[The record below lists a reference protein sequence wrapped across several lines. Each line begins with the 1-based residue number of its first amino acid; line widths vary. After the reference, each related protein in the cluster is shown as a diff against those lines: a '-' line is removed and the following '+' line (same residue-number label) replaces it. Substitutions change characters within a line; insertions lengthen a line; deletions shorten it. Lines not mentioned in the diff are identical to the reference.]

1 MAVPWP
7 SHKRITWIFVAF
19 GLALRLWHYAVNHT
33 IWYDEAVLL
42 ANILD
47 KDYTGLS
54 GPLNH
59 AVAAPPIFLWGLKL
73 LADICG
79 DEPYCWRFV
88 PFACSC
94 GTLLLTVPLVRQ
106 VLSPPVAVIA
116 VGLVAI
122 SDNHVWLG
130 CNIKPYAGDALIA
143 TALLYYYFATQRW
156 SAAKRSAGLAL
167 LIPPILCT
175 SYPAAFIAGG
185 LLLALLPFAYCERL
199 RGLAAWATAAS
210 VALATFAGLYFGPIR
225 NQRVE
230 GLLNEWGPK
239 FPDFQSPAS
248 LPWWLIE
255 TTTTVFQF
263 CYNPV
268 GFYLAVV
275 APFGIVSALR
285 SGRRDLAVL
294 LTAPFALALVA
305 AALKAYPYGFNRL
318 MFFIAPCA
326 LLLGGLG
333 MDAIFR
339 YLPSKRLHIATGAF
353 LLAIGS
359 LLPVLHVV
367 KPWDRPDSSGMA
379 AYIRTHRL
387 EGDRVAADEQTYAY
401 FFRGELLSLNEAA
414 ATVVPGGRV
423 WVPMDFYTPEVR
435 IAYLESKLKPGEF
448 ELIREQR
455 FRDCCAYLFVR
466 RR

>member
-1 MAVPWP
+1 MW
-7 SHKRITWIFVAF
+7 
-19 GLALRLWHYAVNHT
+19 
-33 IWYDEAVLL
+33 
-42 ANILD
+42 
-47 KDYTGLS
+47 
-54 GPLNH
+54 
-59 AVAAPPIFLWGLKL
+59 AVA
-73 LADICG
+73 
-79 DEPYCWRFV
+79 
-88 PFACSC
+88 S
-94 GTLLLTVPLVRQ
+94 
-106 VLSPPVAVIA
+106 LSAMV
-116 VGLVAI
+116 
-122 SDNHVWLG
+122 
-130 CNIKPYAGDALIA
+130 
-143 TALLYYYFATQRW
+143 
-156 SAAKRSAGLAL
+156 
-167 LIPPILCT
+167 
-175 SYPAAFIAGG
+175 
-185 LLLALLPFAYCERL
+185 
-199 RGLAAWATAAS
+199 
-210 VALATFAGLYFGPIR
+210 TFAGLYFGPIR

-263 CYNPV
+263 CYNPI

-275 APFGIVSALR
+275 APFGIVSAWR
-285 SGRRDLAVL
+285 SGRRDLVVL
-294 LTAPFALALVA
+294 LTAPFALAVVA

-339 YLPSKRLHIATGAF
+339 YLPSKRLHIATGAL

-359 LLPVLHVV
+359 LLPALHVV

-379 AYIRTHRL
+379 AYIRAHRL

-414 ATVVPGGRV
+414 ATIPPGGRV
-423 WVPMDFYTPEVR
+423 WVPMDFYTPDVR

-448 ELIREQR
+448 ELIGEWR